1 MCFFWTSQNKTPVG
15 WHLYF
20 GHASLKAFCHARRK
34 NFLFGGLFC
43 SKNFQ
48 SPQLQKNAASG
59 MFCFGRASHKN
70 FRSRKAQKFW
80 SVVIFASFAPVAKT
94 IPSAARC
101 ASFEPVK
108 TKLRSA
114 DTCTSAASVAKTF
127 SRARHQKKRSVVT
140 SFSLALVR
148 KKIGRWTLLLQ
159 SCQSQN
165 AKVVIRARRET
176 LMSAVTRASF
186 TSVAVKHSGAPG
198 AKNFSVGIHFYIVRA
213 SH

>member
-1 MCFFWTSQNKTPVG
+1 M
-15 WHLYF
+15 L
-20 GHASLKAFCHARRK
+20 R
-34 NFLFGGLFC
+34 
-43 SKNFQ
+43 
-48 SPQLQKNAASG
+48 SPQLQKVVAG
-59 MFCFGRASHKN
+59 LFCFDRASHKN
-70 FRSRKAQKFW
+70 FWSCKAQKFW
-80 SVVIFASFAPVAKT
+80 SVVIFALFAPVAKT

-140 SFSLALVR
+140 SISLALVR

-186 TSVAVKHSGAPG
+186 TSVAVKLLSADTFDTFALFVKTFGRARRE
-198 AKNFSVGIHFYIVRA
+198 NTSVGGNSCFGHLSRKKIAVGGHLCFGRA
-213 SH
+213 SRKKIRSH

>member
-1 MCFFWTSQNKTPVG
+1 MLWSAVARASVTSVAK
-15 WHLYF
+15 
-20 GHASLKAFCHARRK
+20 KAVP
-34 NFLFGGLFC
+34 GL
-43 SKNFQ
+43 
-48 SPQLQKNAASG
+48 
-59 MFCFGRASHKN
+59 FCFGRASKN

-80 SVVIFASFAPVAKT
+80 SVVIFASFAPVDKT

-127 SRARHQKKRSVVT
+127 SRAMHQKKRSVVT

-186 TSVAVKHSGAPG
+186 TSVAVKLLSADTFDSFALFVKIFGRSRRE
-198 AKNFSVGIHFYIVRA
+198 NTSVGGNSCFGHLSRKKIAVGGHLCFGRA
-213 SH
+213 SRKKNRSR